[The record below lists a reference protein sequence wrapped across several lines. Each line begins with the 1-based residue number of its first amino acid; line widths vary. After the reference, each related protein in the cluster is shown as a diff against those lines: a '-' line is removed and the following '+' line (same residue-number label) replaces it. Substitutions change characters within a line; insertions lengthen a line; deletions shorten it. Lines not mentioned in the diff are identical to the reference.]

1 MLVTL
6 LPCYQT
12 IKVLILLEFLVTK
25 GSSSLQKKDVIVILN
40 DAQLEWLDKQKGYID
55 QQISKFY
62 PLTDEQWQHVIDT
75 VDCIIKKAKGHE
87 AEVRKELFDLIE
99 KWDRKAKD
107 DKRQE

>member
-1 MLVTL
+1 M
-6 LPCYQT
+6 
-12 IKVLILLEFLVTK
+12 
-25 GSSSLQKKDVIVILN
+25 IVILN
-40 DAQLEWLDKQKGYID
+40 DVQRKWLDKQKCYID
-55 QQISKFY
+55 QQISKLY

>member
-1 MLVTL
+1 M
-6 LPCYQT
+6 
-12 IKVLILLEFLVTK
+12 
-25 GSSSLQKKDVIVILN
+25 IVILN
-40 DAQLEWLDKQKGYID
+40 DAQREWLDKQKGYID

-62 PLTDEQWQHVIDT
+62 PLTDEQWRHVINT